1 MSFSTFTMV
10 FFSRLALGT
19 GSVPEDA
26 LALGTGSVP
35 EDAELKLVLDEAR
48 IGLLEALGTDSV
60 LEDAELELVL
70 DEAFLDLGGRHLC
83 FFITRDSLGF
93 VDFVFFCVL
102 VSLLVSFVFFCV
114 LVSSRRSL
122 TSRAAIQTWI
132 VAKAFAEGGNS
143 IGRC

>member
-1 MSFSTFTMV
+1 MV

-19 GSVPEDA
+19 DSVSEDA
-26 LALGTGSVP
+26 LVLGTGSVP

-102 VSLLVSFVFFCV
+102 VS
-114 LVSSRRSL
+114 SRRSL
-122 TSRAAIQTWI
+122 TSRAAIQAWI
-132 VAKAFAEGGNS
+132 IAKAFAEGGNS